1 MSNAVVTLFEK
12 GGGEFVSPPSVFID
26 KLKKIKAVL
35 FDWDGVFNDGFK
47 QGNAGSIF
55 SEIDAM
61 GTNLLRFAL
70 WRMNGA
76 LPVTAIITGEN
87 NPAALQLAQRES
99 FHAVYSRM
107 KNKAEALGA
116 FTTTYGLKTDEVLFF
131 FDDVLDLNVALH
143 CGCRIQIGRGS
154 NPMLNQ
160 FVKNSELTDYITA
173 NDGGHHGL
181 REGAELVMGLIGQ
194 FEEVVKNRMT
204 FSENYQSYLA
214 ARKKVETN
222 HLAGL
227 N

>member
-1 MSNAVVTLFEK
+1 MSDAVIKLFK
-12 GGGEFVSPPSVFID
+12 AAGGEFVSPPSVFID

-47 QGNAGSIF
+47 RGNEGSIF

-70 WRMNGA
+70 WKMNGV

-107 KNKAEALGA
+107 KDKAEAFGA

-131 FDDVLDLNVALH
+131 FDDVLDLSVALQ

-181 REGAELVMGLIGQ
+181 REAAELVMGLIGQ
-194 FEEVVKNRMT
+194 FEDVVKNRMAFT
-204 FSENYQSYLA
+204 ENYQSYLA
-214 ARKKVETN
+214 ERRLTEMTHV
-222 HLAGL
+222 AGK
-227 N
+227 

>member
-1 MSNAVVTLFEK
+1 MSDAVIKLFK
-12 GGGEFVSPPSVFID
+12 AAGGEFVSPPSVFID

-47 QGNAGSIF
+47 RGNEGSIF

-70 WRMNGA
+70 WKMNGV

-107 KNKAEALGA
+107 KDKAEAFGV

-131 FDDVLDLNVALH
+131 FDDVLDLSVALQ

-181 REGAELVMGLIGQ
+181 REAAELVMGLIGQ
-194 FEEVVKNRMT
+194 FEDVVKNRMAFT
-204 FSENYQSYLA
+204 ENYQSYLA
-214 ARKKVETN
+214 ERRLTEMTHV
-222 HLAGL
+222 AGK
-227 N
+227 

>member
-1 MSNAVVTLFEK
+1 MSDAVIKLFK
-12 GGGEFVSPPSVFID
+12 AAGGEFVSPPSVFID

-47 QGNAGSIF
+47 RGNEGSIF

-70 WRMNGA
+70 WKMNGV

-87 NPAALQLAQRES
+87 NPATLQLAQRES

-107 KNKAEALGA
+107 KNKAEAFGA

-131 FDDVLDLNVALH
+131 FDDVLDLSVALQ

-181 REGAELVMGLIGQ
+181 REAAELVMGLIGQ
-194 FEEVVKNRMT
+194 FEDVVKNRMAFT
-204 FSENYQSYLA
+204 EDYQSYLA
-214 ARKKVETN
+214 ERRLTEMTHV
-222 HLAGL
+222 AGK
-227 N
+227 

>member
-12 GGGEFVSPPSVFID
+12 GGGEFVSPPSVFTD

-47 QGNAGSIF
+47 REKEGSIF

-70 WRMNGA
+70 WRMNGKI
-76 LPVTAIITGEN
+76 PVTAIMTGEN

-99 FHAVYSRM
+99 FNAVYSRM
-107 KNKAEALGA
+107 KNKAEAFRT
-116 FTTTYGLKTDEVLFF
+116 FTKAYSLKADEVLFF
-131 FDDVLDLNVALH
+131 FDDVLDLEVARQ
-143 CGCRIQIGRGS
+143 CGARILIGRGS

-160 FVKNSELTDYITA
+160 FVKNSQLADYITS

-181 REGAELVMGLIGQ
+181 REGVELVMGLVGE

-204 FSENYQSYLA
+204 FSENYQTYLA
-214 ARKKVETN
+214 ARKTDMAHMDGFK
-222 HLAGL
+222 
-227 N
+227 

>member
-1 MSNAVVTLFEK
+1 MSDAVIKLFK
-12 GGGEFVSPPSVFID
+12 AAGGEFVSPPSVFID

-47 QGNAGSIF
+47 QGNEGSIF

-70 WRMNGA
+70 WKMNGV

-87 NPAALQLAQRES
+87 NPATLQLAQRES

-107 KNKAEALGA
+107 KDKAEAFGA

-131 FDDVLDLNVALH
+131 FDDVLDLSVALQ

-181 REGAELVMGLIGQ
+181 REAAELVMGLIGQ
-194 FEEVVKNRMT
+194 FEDVVKNRMAFT
-204 FSENYQSYLA
+204 ENYQSYLA
-214 ARKKVETN
+214 ERRLTELTHV
-222 HLAGL
+222 AGK
-227 N
+227 